1 MLSFAKV
8 VQGGEN
14 GSDEGSKTQG
24 IVKPLIVNDSKK
36 DTPKQENTNTSEG
49 KSKRHRNHKRGNQEK
64 RKNEKSGDKNGGG
77 GGSSNS
83 SKVNK
88 KEDKG
93 GKKNEGTRTRRN
105 KSSNARNSTK
115 AANTEETKK
124 DIPDTTTAT
133 KSEET
138 ETIEGKTK
146 IVLSPAPVPAV
157 NAWFK
162 ANDSNENKNEESNI
176 KVNDTVKEVKKVEKI
191 VDKVKNIDK
200 NVKTENTTDDK
211 VNKDTTVWPSLAE
224 EHIHNG
230 SVSSSNESGSKE
242 NAKPKSPKGETN
254 KVIPKANWKKINV
267 NVKFESVSTKKVG
280 EGGRRRDRRS
290 RNENKNSEISNQ
302 RKHDSKEGDNNESY
316 CYFDNTSHGFYYQQS
331 GRQGWKKE
339 NMSGKSGEPS
349 TSNNPSNEEHT
360 KKDEKRS
367 YSNRFKFNKIKH
379 EQIPPAPKNPHAPRR
394 LTDEERRAR
403 GPLPAWDD
411 LAKIEDNFD
420 YMELMEKQ
428 CQNFYALN
436 ILPPF
441 DPSVPLNG
449 NKNKSSVPTSRP
461 ESTTSPLNNATISHT
476 PTALMSPG
484 FAVQGTSNVSGFMSH
499 ANSFSPQVFPQIS
512 FQVQNGGGTNLTR
525 DELKNLIRKQIEYY
539 FSVENLLKD
548 FYLRRKMRP
557 DGYLE
562 LSLIA
567 HFPRVSSI
575 SQDMELIIEAL
586 LESNKV
592 TLSADKQYIR
602 TAFEP
607 ERWRLAP
614 PSEDGEQTNFIK
626 EHISQPQEGNETVQ
640 VKKEENLQNGDK
652 TTSEVKKE
660 TTSQKVVEEAKVEK
674 SSKMAES
681 DDVDDDDWEEVKKRD
696 KKQAPARGKNARAKR
711 AAVAKA
717 AAAAAAK
724 NDELDFKFD
733 EEIDSS
739 FLSRRPKGGEKQQPD
754 YPDDMDDAHIDKLII
769 FAQTP
774 PPAKRQLDRTGEYT
788 SRMSRLQYINEEM
801 ELGLRRYEEDLWLS
815 ESTDKEQP
823 KSEKVSMITE
833 EEAKRLRE
841 NMRIPRSRTT
851 SRNEDGAVPTPVD
864 VPKTPTTSVWVIKA
878 RERAASTIVPKSPVA
893 IRESKEKLLNRY
905 FPIKPSVP
913 VDERK
918 PKKQK
923 LRHSENPPVELP
935 VGWLLGARSDDNCPP
950 INNLQQHPSLTLFQQ
965 NGFQENR
972 YTAWKSECLKQREA
986 LGLDCPEMNTL
997 YRFWSM
1003 FLPDNFNR
1011 KMYNEFR
1018 KLATDDA
1025 SAGSRYGIEAL
1036 FRFYTYGLQ
1045 SKFRPKIYVDFQDET
1060 IADVKRGQLY
1070 GLEKFYCFLKYYKH
1084 SNYLDVR
1091 EELAKEL
1098 AKYKNLEDFAI
1109 NPAKAAKRDLENER
1123 KKEQE
1128 Q

>member
-14 GSDEGSKTQG
+14 GSDDCNKVQG

-36 DTPKQENTNTSEG
+36 DTAKQENTTVSEG
-49 KSKRHRNHKRGNQEK
+49 KSKRHRNHRRGNQEK
-64 RKNEKSGDKNGGG
+64 RKSEKNEEKS
-77 GGSSNS
+77 SNN
-83 SKVNK
+83 KVNK
-88 KEDKG
+88 KDEKVST
-93 GKKNEGTRTRRN
+93 KKEGSRRRRN
-105 KSSNARNSTK
+105 KSSNGRNRVKSETCDEAKKELADSTTK
-115 AANTEETKK
+115 TEETNTSKSNE
-124 DIPDTTTAT
+124 T
-133 KSEET
+133 KV
-138 ETIEGKTK
+138 
-146 IVLSPAPVPAV
+146 VLSPAPVPAI

-162 ANDSNENKNEESNI
+162 ANDSQNKNDVKTNNAI
-176 KVNDTVKEVKKVEKI
+176 KDVKEIKKVEKI
-191 VDKVKNIDK
+191 EKKIEKVQITEKATKSED
-200 NVKTENTTDDK
+200 NVDDK
-211 VNKDTTVWPSLAE
+211 LNKDNTVWPSLAE
-224 EHIHNG
+224 ELTHNG
-230 SVSSSNESGSKE
+230 NISSSNESGSKE
-242 NAKPKSPKGETN
+242 NAKPKSPKGESN

-267 NVKFESVSTKKVG
+267 NVQFESVSSKKVG
-280 EGGRRRDRRS
+280 EGRRRDRRS
-290 RNENKNSEISNQ
+290 RNDNKNSDAHNH
-302 RKHDSKEGDNNESY
+302 KKFDSKEGDNESY

-339 NMSGKSGEPS
+339 NMSGKTGEPS
-349 TSNNPSNEEHT
+349 TSNHLSNEENT
-360 KKDEKRS
+360 RKEDRKNF
-367 YSNRFKFNKIKH
+367 NRGHKYNKVKH

-449 NKNKSSVPTSRP
+449 NKSKLANIPPGP
-461 ESTTSPLNNATISHT
+461 ESATSPLNNATISHT

-484 FAVQGTSNVSGFMSH
+484 FAVQGAPAVSGFIPH
-499 ANSFSPQVFPQIS
+499 GNSFSPQVFPQIS

-525 DELKNLIRKQIEYY
+525 NEIKNLIRKQIEYY

-575 SQDMELIIEAL
+575 SQDMDLIIEAL
-586 LESNKV
+586 LESTKV
-592 TLSADKQYIR
+592 NLSPDRKYIR
-602 TAFEP
+602 TSFEP

-614 PSEDGEQTNFIK
+614 PSEDGEQVNFIK
-626 EHISQPQEGNETVQ
+626 EHIPPQKVNENNGEKKVETLQKESEKVPEIEKETQQPQKT
-640 VKKEENLQNGDK
+640 KEE
-652 TTSEVKKE
+652 VKVEKH
-660 TTSQKVVEEAKVEK
+660 SKVVETDDEK
-674 SSKMAES
+674 
-681 DDVDDDDWEEVKKRD
+681 DDEEWEEVKKRD
-696 KKQAPARGKNARAKR
+696 KKQPPTRGKNARAKR

-717 AAAAAAK
+717 AAAK
-724 NDELDFKFD
+724 GDDLDFKFD

-739 FLSRRPKGGEKQQPD
+739 FLSRRMKGGEKQQPD
-754 YPDDMDDAHIDKLII
+754 FPDDMDDAHVDKLII

-774 PPAKRQLDRTGEYT
+774 PPTKRQFDRTGDYT
-788 SRMSRLQYINEEM
+788 SRMSKLQYINEEM
-801 ELGLRRYEEDLWLS
+801 ELGLRRYEEDLW
-815 ESTDKEQP
+815 STITSNKEQP
-823 KSEKVSMITE
+823 KSEKVTMISE
-833 EEAKRLRE
+833 EEAIKLKE
-841 NMRIPRSRTT
+841 SKKVSRSRTT

-864 VPKTPTTSVWVIKA
+864 VQTTPTTSVWVIKA
-878 RERAASTIVPKSPVA
+878 RERAASATVPKSPVA

-905 FPIKPSVP
+905 FPIKPPVP

-935 VGWLLGARSDDNCPP
+935 VGWLLGARSDDRQP
-950 INNLQQHPSLTLFQQ
+950 ISQLSQHPSLTLFQE
-965 NGFQENR
+965 NGFQENK
-972 YTAWKSECLKQREA
+972 YSQWKNECLKQREA

-1025 SAGSRYGIEAL
+1025 SSGSRYGIESL

-1060 IADVKRGQLY
+1060 ISDVKRGQLY

-1091 EELAKEL
+1091 EELAQEL
-1098 AKYKNLEDFAI
+1098 AKYKKLEDFAI
-1109 NPAKAAKRDLENER
+1109 DPAKAAKRDLEKEK

-1128 Q
+1128 K

>member
-1 MLSFAKV
+1 
-8 VQGGEN
+8 
-14 GSDEGSKTQG
+14 
-24 IVKPLIVNDSKK
+24 
-36 DTPKQENTNTSEG
+36 
-49 KSKRHRNHKRGNQEK
+49 
-64 RKNEKSGDKNGGG
+64 
-77 GGSSNS
+77 
-83 SKVNK
+83 
-88 KEDKG
+88 
-93 GKKNEGTRTRRN
+93 
-105 KSSNARNSTK
+105 
-115 AANTEETKK
+115 
-124 DIPDTTTAT
+124 
-133 KSEET
+133 
-138 ETIEGKTK
+138 
-146 IVLSPAPVPAV
+146 
-157 NAWFK
+157 
-162 ANDSNENKNEESNI
+162 
-176 KVNDTVKEVKKVEKI
+176 
-191 VDKVKNIDK
+191 
-200 NVKTENTTDDK
+200 
-211 VNKDTTVWPSLAE
+211 
-224 EHIHNG
+224 
-230 SVSSSNESGSKE
+230 
-242 NAKPKSPKGETN
+242 
-254 KVIPKANWKKINV
+254 
-267 NVKFESVSTKKVG
+267 
-280 EGGRRRDRRS
+280 
-290 RNENKNSEISNQ
+290 
-302 RKHDSKEGDNNESY
+302 
-316 CYFDNTSHGFYYQQS
+316 
-331 GRQGWKKE
+331 
-339 NMSGKSGEPS
+339 MSGKSGEPS
-349 TSNNPSNEEHT
+349 TSNHPSSEENV
-360 KKDEKRS
+360 KKDDRKG
-367 YSNRFKFNKIKH
+367 YSRGYKFNKGKQDH
-379 EQIPPAPKNPHAPRR
+379 VPPAPKNPHAPRR

-449 NKNKSSVPTSRP
+449 NKNKTSNVTSRP

-484 FAVQGTSNVSGFMSH
+484 FAVQGTPSVSGFMSH
-499 ANSFSPQVFPQIS
+499 ANSFSPQIFPQIS

-575 SQDMELIIEAL
+575 SQDMDLIIEAL

-592 TLSADKQYIR
+592 TLSADKKYIR
-602 TAFEP
+602 TTFEP

-614 PSEDGEQTNFIK
+614 PSEDGEQVNFIK
-626 EHISQPQEGNETVQ
+626 EHIPQPKSNETV
-640 VKKEENLQNGDK
+640 
-652 TTSEVKKE
+652 EVKKE
-660 TTSQKVVEEAKVEK
+660 DVSQNDNKTNSETKKETLSQKGTEESKVEK
-674 SSKMAES
+674 SLKMDET
-681 DDVDDDDWEEVKKRD
+681 DDDEEDDWEEVKKRD
-696 KKQAPARGKNARAKR
+696 KKQPPSRGKNARAKR

-717 AAAAAAK
+717 AAAAAK
-724 NDELDFKFD
+724 VDELDFKFD

-774 PPAKRQLDRTGEYT
+774 PPVKRQFDRTGEYT

-801 ELGLRRYEEDLWLS
+801 ELGLRRYEEDLWS
-815 ESTDKEQP
+815 CETSTKDQV
-823 KSEKVSMITE
+823 KSEKVTMITE
-833 EEAKRLRE
+833 EEAHKLKE
-841 NMRIPRSRTT
+841 SKKISRSRTT
-851 SRNEDGAVPTPVD
+851 SRNEDGAVPAPVD

-878 RERAASTIVPKSPVA
+878 RERAASTTVPKSPVA

-935 VGWLLGARSDDNCPP
+935 VGWLLGARSDGCQP
-950 INNLQQHPSLTLFQQ
+950 INELQQHPSLTLFQE
-965 NGFQENR
+965 NGFQENK
-972 YTAWKSECLKQREA
+972 YSAWKNECLKQREA

-1060 IADVKRGQLY
+1060 IADIKRGQLY

-1109 NPAKAAKRDLENER
+1109 NVSC
-1123 KKEQE
+1123 
-1128 Q
+1128 